1 MFKLKLFGTPQ
12 LEGPAG
18 VVPQPGPRRLAL
30 LASLAAAG
38 PAGLTRDKVVA
49 RLWPEADDD
58 RARRN
63 LSQVIYSM
71 RIELGADLVEGTGT
85 LRIDPAQCLSD
96 VAAFDA
102 AVAEHRDRDAVE
114 LYKGSFLDGFHLSD
128 NSEFSEWADG
138 ERDCRA
144 AGARAAAMRIAE
156 SVPAGDLASAVTAW
170 QRSVAL
176 DPLNS
181 RLVVKLVEALAVGG
195 DRTGAIRAADQYAAR
210 VRSELD
216 AEPDAGVLR
225 RVEALRKAPP
235 ATAPPAPVASAPAA
249 AIPAAAMVHPD
260 TMTSAA
266 PTAHRTSAAAVPRPG
281 RRYFAIGTI
290 TFVAVLAAV
299 IWSQRAPAALQ
310 DDEFVILAE
319 FTNHTSDT
327 LLSRTVGTAVAAAL
341 QQSAHVVPLP
351 RGRVT
356 SALRRMERP
365 DTTERLDVELARD
378 VAQREGV
385 RIVLAGEVI
394 QSGGA
399 RELISRIIEAGSGR
413 ILATRRFRVGA
424 EDDLLLAIDRLAAA
438 MRRDLGEAS
447 FRVADAV
454 PLPYVATSSLAA
466 LHYYAA
472 GLDAARGNN
481 EELAADLYER
491 AVALDSNFASAHAQ
505 LGTFYN
511 SNNDVPQASYHFRR
525 ALAQIDRLSIDEGL
539 RIRIPAA
546 YARGDLDEAV
556 SLSQRYLALRPRDA
570 GAWARVGYYL
580 FASGQGAAARAA
592 YAAADS
598 LSPISAGS
606 VMNVGSSWFAEA
618 RKTNDRALFD
628 SARVSYERAIAMQ
641 PSFEF
646 NAFYNHQFG
655 SILLGAGLPD
665 SARATFERMIA
676 RGPLDR
682 ARGLRSLAFL
692 EATDGRWRSASAHF
706 EEAAEIAVAQR
717 EWTSAMR
724 NDALQADLLLSVG
737 DRAGAAAPLRRAT
750 LIALRE
756 PIETR
761 AVAFIALAQVKA
773 GDRDAANRLLARMRA
788 SARPEHNAEQASILT
803 VEGAM
808 HLASGRAADALRAL
822 RSAVAREGSSSQ
834 ANILLARA
842 LSAGADDE
850 AAADRWEQVV
860 SRYGFGVEG
869 QFDWQFAPY
878 ELARVHERLGRT
890 ERSIESYRRLVAA
903 FPVGASEFEPPLLR
917 DARDRLR
924 RLETGGR

>member
-12 LEGPAG
+12 LEGPGG

-30 LASLAAAG
+30 LASLAAGG

-63 LSQVIYSM
+63 LSQVLYSM
-71 RIELGADLVEGTGT
+71 RSELGADLVEGTGT
-85 LRIDPAQCLSD
+85 LRIDPAQCISD
-96 VAAFDA
+96 VASFDA

-128 NSEFSEWADG
+128 SSEFSEWADG
-138 ERDCRA
+138 ERDRRA
-144 AGARAAAMRIAE
+144 AAARAAATRIAE
-156 SVPAGDLASAVTAW
+156 SVPAGDLAAAVTAW
-170 QRSVAL
+170 QRAVAL

-181 RLVVKLVEALAVGG
+181 RLVIKLVDALAVGS
-195 DRTGAIRAADQYAAR
+195 DRTGAIRAAEQYAAR

-216 AEPDAGVLR
+216 AEPDAVVLS
-225 RVEALRKAPP
+225 RVNALRKAPP
-235 ATAPPAPVASAPAA
+235 APVAPT
-249 AIPAAAMVHPD
+249 PAAAMVQSD
-260 TMTSAA
+260 AMTSVA
-266 PTAHRTSAAAVPRPG
+266 PTESRTAVAPVPRLG
-281 RRYFAIGTI
+281 RRYFAIGAI
-290 TFVAVLAAV
+290 TFVVVLAAV
-299 IWSQRAPAALQ
+299 IWSQRAPAALR
-310 DDEFVILAE
+310 DGEFVILAE
-319 FTNHTSDT
+319 FTNHTGDT

-394 QSGGA
+394 QSGGE

-424 EDDLLLAIDRLAAA
+424 EDDLLSAIDRLAAA

-454 PLPYVATSSLAA
+454 PLPDVATSSLPA

-472 GLDAARGNN
+472 GLDAARGDNV
-481 EELAADLYER
+481 ELAADLYER

-505 LGTFYN
+505 LGTYHN
-511 SNNDVPQASYHFRR
+511 SNNDVPRASYHFRR

-539 RIRIPAA
+539 RIRISDA

-556 SLSQRYLALRPRDA
+556 SLSRRYLALRPRDA
-570 GAWARVGYYL
+570 GAWGRVGYYL

-618 RKTNDRALFD
+618 RQTNDRALFD
-628 SARVSYERAIAMQ
+628 SARVSYERAIEMQ

-646 NAFYNHQFG
+646 TSFYNHQFG

-692 EATDGRWRSASAHF
+692 EAADGRWRSASAHF
-706 EEAAEIAVAQR
+706 EEAAEIAAAQR

-788 SARPEHNAEQASILT
+788 SARPEHNAEQSSILT

-822 RSAVAREGSSSQ
+822 RSAVARGGSSPQ

-878 ELARVHERLGRT
+878 QLARVLERLGRT

-903 FPVGASEFEPPLLR
+903 FPVGTSQFEPPLLL
-917 DARDRLR
+917 DARNRLR